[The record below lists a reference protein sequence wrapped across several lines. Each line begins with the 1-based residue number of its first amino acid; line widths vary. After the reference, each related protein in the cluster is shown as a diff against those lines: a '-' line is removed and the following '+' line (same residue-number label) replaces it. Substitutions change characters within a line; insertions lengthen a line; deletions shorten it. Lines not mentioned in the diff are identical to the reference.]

1 MAPSAPSSTLLK
13 RVVVLDDDL
22 TWREIA
28 LAVLAKH
35 GFAGVPAATLA
46 EALAAFESGPVAV
59 AIVDLVMPNDNGI
72 QAITAIRKR
81 DRGVAILGM
90 SGSFGEYRAGGSA
103 MRMAGADELLAKQ
116 AGPAALAAVIERL
129 AGG

>member
-1 MAPSAPSSTLLK
+1 MDPTDSPSAPK
-13 RVVVLDDDL
+13 RVLVLDDDL

-28 LAVLAKH
+28 KAVLEKH
-35 GFAGVPAATLA
+35 GFAVTLAATLD
-46 EALAAFESGPVAV
+46 EAATAFDAGPVAV
-59 AIVDLVMPNDNGI
+59 AIVDLVMPHTNGI
-72 QAITAIRKR
+72 QAIGALRKR
-81 DRGVAILGM
+81 DRRVAILGM

-116 AGPAALAAVIERL
+116 AGPAALAAVVERL

>member
-1 MAPSAPSSTLLK
+1 MDPTAPSTAPK
-13 RVVVLDDDL
+13 RVLVLDDDL

-28 LAVLAKH
+28 KAVLDKH
-35 GFAGVPAATLA
+35 GFAVTLAATLE
-46 EALAAFESGPVAV
+46 EALAAFETGEIAV
-59 AIVDLVMPNDNGI
+59 AIVDLVMPRTNGI
-72 QAITAIRKR
+72 QAIGALRKR
-81 DRGVAILGM
+81 SRNVAILGM

-116 AGPAALAAVIERL
+116 AGPTALAAVVERL

>member
-1 MAPSAPSSTLLK
+1 MDPTAPSPARK
-13 RVVVLDDDL
+13 RVLVLDDDL

-28 LAVLAKH
+28 KAVLEKH
-35 GFAGVPAATLA
+35 GFAVTLAATTE
-46 EALAAFESGPVAV
+46 EALAALDSGAVTV
-59 AIVDLVMPNDNGI
+59 AIVDLVMPHINGI
-72 QAITAIRKR
+72 QAIGALRKR
-81 DRGVAILGM
+81 DRNVAILGM

-116 AGPAALAAVIERL
+116 AGPAALAAVVERL

>member
-1 MAPSAPSSTLLK
+1 VL
-13 RVVVLDDDL
+13 VLDDDL

-28 LAVLAKH
+28 KAVLEKH
-35 GFAGVPAATLA
+35 GFAVTLAATLD
-46 EALAAFESGPVAV
+46 EAATAFDAGPVAV
-59 AIVDLVMPNDNGI
+59 AIVDLVMPHTNGI
-72 QAITAIRKR
+72 QAIGALRKR
-81 DRGVAILGM
+81 DRRVAILGM

-116 AGPAALAAVIERL
+116 AGPAALAAVVERL

>member
-1 MAPSAPSSTLLK
+1 MSTAK
-13 RVVVLDDDL
+13 RIVILDDDL

-28 LAVLAKH
+28 KAVLEKQ
-35 GFAGVPAATLA
+35 GFVAVPAATLD
-46 EALAAFESGPVAV
+46 EALAAFDAGGVSVAL
-59 AIVDLVMPNDNGI
+59 VDLVMPRNNGI

-81 DRGVAILGM
+81 DPRVAILGL

-116 AGPAALAAVIERL
+116 AGPAALAAVVERL
-129 AGG
+129 AAG